1 MKQGPAK
8 NPRQLALAALS
19 DVLDRGLNLTDSPAL
34 RDSAI
39 SRDLAMS
46 RHLAYGVLR
55 WLSALEWLAGQML
68 SKPIKR
74 RDRDIQR
81 LILLGLYQLWQDE
94 SPAHA
99 AIHETAECARLVD
112 KPWAVAIINA
122 LLRRFQRERELW
134 LNRLSGQ
141 DQQFAHPLWMLEKL
155 RADWPRDWQNLLNA
169 NNYQAR
175 MWLRVNRRG
184 PGKLAVIEQLQ
195 DQGFAVQSHPSAID
209 AISITPAAHVNALQG
224 FDAGHFS
231 VQDPAAQL
239 AADLLAVQAGMTV
252 LDACAAPGGKACHL
266 LERTPGAKLTAVDRD
281 ARRMSLAGENFQ
293 RLNLHARL
301 IIADATEP
309 AEWWDG
315 IRFQRILL
323 DAPCSATG
331 VIRRHPEIKHLR
343 QAQHVHEAVQWQQR
357 LLHQLWP
364 LLDPGG
370 ILVYATC
377 SLFRDENSTQISN
390 FLAQQGNAEEQ
401 LADVAW
407 GHGQQHGR
415 QIFPGEQDMDG
426 FYYAVLQ
433 KIY

>member
-1 MKQGPAK
+1 MNKGVAK
-8 NPRQLALAALS
+8 NPRQRAIAALS

-34 RDSAI
+34 HNSPG
-39 SRDLAMS
+39 SRDLSMS
-46 RHLAYGVLR
+46 RHLAYGVVR
-55 WLSALEWLAGQML
+55 WLTALDWLAGQML

-122 LLRRFQRERELW
+122 VLRRFQRERELW
-134 LNRLSGQ
+134 LKRLSEQ
-141 DQQFAHPLWMLEKL
+141 DEQYAHPLWMLEKL
-155 RADWPRDWQNLLNA
+155 RADWPRDWQNLVTA
-169 NNYQAR
+169 NNHQAR

-195 DQGFAVQSHPSAID
+195 DQGFEVQSHPAAVD
-209 AISITPAAHVNALQG
+209 AICITPAAQVNALQG
-224 FDAGHFS
+224 FAAGHYS

-239 AADLLAVQAGMTV
+239 AADLLDVQTGMHV

-266 LERTPGAKLTAVDRD
+266 LERTPGANLTAVDHH
-281 ARRMSLAGENFQ
+281 ARRMDLVRENFQ

-309 AEWWDG
+309 AAWWDG
-315 IRFQRILL
+315 IPFQRILL

-343 QAQHVHEAVQWQQR
+343 QEQHVHEATQLQQR
-357 LLHQLWP
+357 LLRRLWP
-364 LLDPGG
+364 LLDAGG

-377 SLFRDENSTQISN
+377 SIFRDENSTQISN
-390 FLAQQGNAEEQ
+390 FLAQQSDAGEL

-433 KIY
+433 KIS

>member
-1 MKQGPAK
+1 MNKGVAK
-8 NPRQLALAALS
+8 NPRQRAIAALS

-34 RDSAI
+34 HDSPR
-39 SRDLAMS
+39 SRDLSMS
-46 RHLAYGVLR
+46 RHLAYGVVR
-55 WLSALEWLAGQML
+55 WLTALDWLAGQML
-68 SKPIKR
+68 SKPIKQ

-99 AIHETAECARLVD
+99 AIHETAECARLVE

-122 LLRRFQRERELW
+122 ILRRFQRERELW
-134 LNRLSGQ
+134 LQRLSEQ
-141 DQQFAHPLWMLEKL
+141 DEQYAHPLWMLEKL
-155 RADWPRDWQNLLNA
+155 RADWPRDWQNLVTA
-169 NNYQAR
+169 NNHQAR

-195 DQGFAVQSHPSAID
+195 DQGFEVQSHPAAID
-209 AISITPAAHVNALQG
+209 AICITPAAQVHALQG
-224 FDAGHFS
+224 FAAGHYS

-239 AADLLAVQAGMTV
+239 AADLLDVQAGMHV

-266 LERTPGAKLTAVDRD
+266 LERTPGAKLTAVDHH
-281 ARRMSLAGENFQ
+281 ARRMDLVRENFQ

-309 AEWWDG
+309 AAWWDG
-315 IRFQRILL
+315 MLFQRILL

-343 QAQHVHEAVQWQQR
+343 QEQHVHEAAQLQQR
-357 LLHQLWP
+357 LLRRLWP

-377 SLFRDENSTQISN
+377 SIFRDENSTQISN
-390 FLAQQGNAEEQ
+390 FLAQQSDAGEL

-433 KIY
+433 KIS